1 MVSCSQEIEEV
12 TEDSE
17 FNKQLGLIK
26 NQLASLRQ
34 LPSLIETQLNLFQT
48 QIDCLVELKHKESR
62 TGSVS
67 FKNLSK
73 SFNLHNYIHCY
84 QAFLLIYVGRYPNKQ
99 T

>member
-67 FKNLSK
+67 LKIRVRVLTYNTFIVTMTFYL
-73 SFNLHNYIHCY
+73 F
-84 QAFLLIYVGRYPNKQ
+84 R
-99 T
+99 